1 MNLEGN
7 VALVTGGSPGI
18 GRGVCVAPARAGADD
33 LSDRAAFLASNEAAY
48 VAGAS
53 FLVDGGLLVNWY

>member
-18 GRGVCVAPARAGADD
+18 GRGVCVAPARADD
-33 LSDRAAFLASNEAAY
+33 LSDHAAFLASNEAAY

-53 FLVDGGLLVNWY
+53 LLVDGGLLVNWH